1 MRLTPWSIQS
11 HQILKN
17 YSKIISLLFIMMSV
31 KTNFAQTNNDSIINQ
46 KNTRNVQF
54 TIGIPIWF
62 PGLNRTLSIGE
73 ITLDSEE
80 ESKDIFTRLFD
91 SETNVDYY
99 FVGKLGVV
107 KDKWQLQG
115 DVFGGRF
122 RNATSFTHNQIPLD
136 NIEVFTTMPR
146 LFLGYQL
153 FDQDYDRRRVKK
165 RLELWPYV
173 GLRFF
178 YVNASNRGNTV
189 IPDFNVR
196 RNWLDP
202 LIGFNIELM
211 LNRFTIAFENDLGG
225 FGLGSNLT
233 YWFQLSGEYRIVNLL
248 AFKLGWI
255 YQNINYSDDN
265 RKQPFTYKVVLQGPL
280 AEIIFNF

>member
-1 MRLTPWSIQS
+1 
-11 HQILKN
+11 
-17 YSKIISLLFIMMSV
+17 MMSV